1 MNSKEIRRK
10 NLRALVDKADS
21 GAAFAKQADIAPS
34 LLSQILGQ
42 NPTRNIG
49 DRLARKIEDRLT
61 LPAGWLDSI
70 HGAIVAE
77 PADSPIRTGESDGN
91 NRYQALL
98 TLGKLIEDFTPAEL
112 AELEAQVELIR
123 RRKGGGF

>member
-10 NLRALVDKADS
+10 NLRALVNKADS

-34 LLSQILGQ
+34 LLSQILSQ

-49 DRLARKIEDRLT
+49 DRLARKIEEKLS
-61 LPAGWLDSI
+61 LPPGWLDSM
-70 HGAIVAE
+70 HGTDHEQKPVEQIKVSE
-77 PADSPIRTGESDGN
+77 DGSS
-91 NRYQALL
+91 RYQALL
-98 TLGKLIEDFTPAEL
+98 TLGKLIEDFTPSEL

>member
-10 NLRALVDKADS
+10 NLRALVERTDS

-34 LLSQILGQ
+34 LLSQILSQ

-49 DRLARKIEDRLT
+49 DRLARKIEDKLG
-61 LPAGWLDSI
+61 LASGWLDSI
-70 HGAIVAE
+70 HGAPTPSRVEAVPRLSE
-77 PADSPIRTGESDGN
+77 GDGD
-91 NRYQALL
+91 RYKALL
-98 TLGKLIEDFTPAEL
+98 TLGRLIEDFTPSEL